1 MAMDVIL
8 LERIEKLGQ
17 MGDTVK
23 VKPGFARNYLLPQK
37 KAIRATEANRKRFEQ
52 QRATIEANNLR
63 LRQEAESVSP
73 KIEGLVVVLVRQ
85 AGESGQLFG
94 SVTPRDVA
102 DAVNA
107 AGVTIER
114 RQVLLDRPI
123 KSVGLHPV
131 RVALH
136 PEVIVSITANVAKS
150 EEEAKIQQ
158 ETGRAVTGEAEEAP
172 SIEELLETPP
182 SAEPA
187 EEEAQPES

>member
-1 MAMDVIL
+1 MDVIL

-23 VKPGFARNYLLPQK
+23 VKPGFARNYLLPQR

-52 QRATIEANNLR
+52 QRAQIEASNLKR
-63 LRQEAESVSP
+63 RQEAEGVSP

-102 DAVNA
+102 EAVKE
-107 AGVTIER
+107 AGVTVER
-114 RQVLLDRPI
+114 RQILLDRPI

-150 EEEAKIQQ
+150 QDEAKIQLD
-158 ETGRAVTGEAEEAP
+158 TGRAVTGEAEEAP
-172 SIEELLETPP
+172 SIEDLLETPP
-182 SAEPA
+182 PA
-187 EEEAQPES
+187 EVAEGEEQPEA

>member
-1 MAMDVIL
+1 MDVIL

-17 MGDTVK
+17 MGDVVK

-37 KAIRATEANRKRFEQ
+37 KALRATEANRKRFEQ
-52 QRATIEANNLR
+52 QRAQIEAANLKR
-63 LRQEAESVSP
+63 RQEAEAVSP
-73 KIEGLVVVLVRQ
+73 RLDGMVVVLIRQ

-94 SVTPRDVA
+94 SVSPRDIA
-102 DAVNA
+102 EAVSA

-123 KSVGLHPV
+123 KTIGLHPV

-150 EEEAKIQQ
+150 QDEARIQQ
-158 ETGRAVTGEAEEAP
+158 ETGGAATAAPEEAP
-172 SIEELLETPP
+172 SIEELLEAPP
-182 SAEPA
+182 PAPEAA
-187 EEEAQPES
+187 EEAKPAAS

>member
-1 MAMDVIL
+1 MDVIL

-23 VKPGFARNYLLPQK
+23 VKPGFARNYLLPQR

-52 QRATIEANNLR
+52 QRTHIEAANLKR
-63 LRQEAESVSP
+63 RQEAEGVSG
-73 KIEGLVVVLVRQ
+73 KVEGLTVVVIRQ

-94 SVTPRDVA
+94 SVTPRDIA
-102 DAVNA
+102 EAVTA
-107 AGVTIER
+107 EGVSIER

-123 KSVGLHPV
+123 KEIGLHAV
-131 RVALH
+131 RIALH

-150 EEEAKIQQ
+150 QDEAKIQS
-158 ETGRAVTGEAEEAP
+158 ETGRAVTGAAEEAP

-182 SAEPA
+182 PTGGEETEQPA
-187 EEEAQPES
+187 AQ